1 MNYAIDP
8 ESIRAYR
15 NLVMVYANDLWREK
29 DQEKRVTLV
38 MYLADAVTTLARLE
52 TEELAKLPE
61 DSPAE
66 TVPASSK
73 S

>member
-15 NLVMVYANDLWREK
+15 NRVMVYANDLWREK

-52 TEELAKLPE
+52 TEELAKVPE

-66 TVPASSK
+66 AAPASSK